1 MTDPTPPPAPPSRS
15 MADPIRI
22 AFGSLSGPLDE
33 QLRAQGFK
41 LDMDPLQR
49 GYLQRNADEVA
60 RLLTNHIL
68 TESEAGKARQ
78 RIFQIIK
85 KQAKPL

>member
-1 MTDPTPPPAPPSRS
+1 MTNSIRIS
-15 MADPIRI
+15 FDPIN
-22 AFGSLSGPLDE
+22 GPFDE
-33 QLRAQGFK
+33 QLRAQGFR

-49 GYLQRNADEVA
+49 AYLQRDADEVA
-60 RLLTNHIL
+60 RLLASHIL

-78 RIFQIIK
+78 RIFRIIR

>member
-1 MTDPTPPPAPPSRS
+1 MTNS
-15 MADPIRI
+15 IRI
-22 AFGSLSGPLDE
+22 SFGPINGPLDE
-33 QLRAQGFK
+33 QLRAQGFR

-49 GYLQRNADEVA
+49 GHLQRDADEVA
-60 RLLTNHIL
+60 RLLANHIL

-78 RIFQIIK
+78 RIFRIIR